1 MQRENFKSRL
11 GFLLISAGCAIGI
24 GNVWR
29 FPYVVGQNGGGA
41 FVLLYVLF
49 LVTVG
54 VPVLTMEFAIGRASR
69 KSCVLAYQQLE
80 PAGTKW
86 HWHGKV
92 AMLGNYVLM
101 SFYTSVTGWMLYY
114 FYRSLTGQ
122 LEGMDTDQVADAF
135 SGMLSQPVTMGFWMV
150 IVVVLGFLICSMGLQ
165 KGVERITKWMMLA
178 LLALIVVL
186 AVNSVLLPGG
196 IEGVKFY
203 LVPDFSVMAG
213 ETALETVQNTLG
225 VVTAALNQSFVTLS
239 LGIGAMLIFGSYL
252 DRRHSLL
259 GESVR
264 IAGLDTFVAF
274 TSGLII
280 FPACMAYNVPAD
292 SGPNLIFITLP
303 NVFNDMPA
311 GRVWGSLFF
320 LFMSFA
326 AFSTIIAVFE
336 NILACTMELTG
347 WSRKKAALVNG
358 VVVTVISLPCVLG
371 FNVWSAFDPRGNGS
385 GFMDVEDYLISN
397 ILLPFGSLGYLFFCI
412 SRVGWGFKKY
422 QEEANRGEGLKIP
435 DWMRVYVTY
444 ILPIFVVFLFIQSVL
459 AW

>member
-49 LVTVG
+49 LVAVG

-101 SFYTSVTGWMLYY
+101 SFYTCVTGWMLYY

-122 LEGMDTDQVADAF
+122 LEGLDTDQVADAF

-150 IVVVLGFLICSMGLQ
+150 VVVVLGFLICSMGLQ

-186 AVNSVLLPGG
+186 AVNSVMLPGG
-196 IEGVKFY
+196 MEGVEFY

-225 VVTAALNQSFVTLS
+225 VVTAALNQSFFTLS

-252 DRRHSLL
+252 DRRRSLL

-264 IAGLDTFVAF
+264 IAGLTPSWPSPPASSSSRPAWPTACPPTAAP
-274 TSGLII
+274 TSSSS
-280 FPACMAYNVPAD
+280 PCPT
-292 SGPNLIFITLP
+292 SSTTCP
-303 NVFNDMPA
+303 PA
-311 GRVWGSLFF
+311 GCGAAC
-320 LFMSFA
+320 SFC
-326 AFSTIIAVFE
+326 S
-336 NILACTMELTG
+336 
-347 WSRKKAALVNG
+347 
-358 VVVTVISLPCVLG
+358 
-371 FNVWSAFDPRGNGS
+371 
-385 GFMDVEDYLISN
+385 
-397 ILLPFGSLGYLFFCI
+397 
-412 SRVGWGFKKY
+412 
-422 QEEANRGEGLKIP
+422 
-435 DWMRVYVTY
+435 
-444 ILPIFVVFLFIQSVL
+444 
-459 AW
+459 

>member
-101 SFYTSVTGWMLYY
+101 SFYTCVTGWMLYY
-114 FYRSLTGQ
+114 FYRSLAGQ

-150 IVVVLGFLICSMGLQ
+150 VVVVLGFLICSMGLQ

-178 LLALIVVL
+178 LLALIVVFL
-186 AVNSVLLPGG
+186 FFPGTY
-196 IEGVKFY
+196 E
-203 LVPDFSVMAG
+203 
-213 ETALETVQNTLG
+213 N
-225 VVTAALNQSFVTLS
+225 
-239 LGIGAMLIFGSYL
+239 LI
-252 DRRHSLL
+252 
-259 GESVR
+259 
-264 IAGLDTFVAF
+264 
-274 TSGLII
+274 GLI
-280 FPACMAYNVPAD
+280 
-292 SGPNLIFITLP
+292 
-303 NVFNDMPA
+303 
-311 GRVWGSLFF
+311 
-320 LFMSFA
+320 
-326 AFSTIIAVFE
+326 
-336 NILACTMELTG
+336 
-347 WSRKKAALVNG
+347 K
-358 VVVTVISLPCVLG
+358 
-371 FNVWSAFDPRGNGS
+371 
-385 GFMDVEDYLISN
+385 
-397 ILLPFGSLGYLFFCI
+397 
-412 SRVGWGFKKY
+412 
-422 QEEANRGEGLKIP
+422 
-435 DWMRVYVTY
+435 
-444 ILPIFVVFLFIQSVL
+444 
-459 AW
+459 

>member
-49 LVTVG
+49 LVAVG

-101 SFYTSVTGWMLYY
+101 SFYTCVTGWMLYY
-114 FYRSLTGQ
+114 FYRSLAGQ
-122 LEGMDTDQVADAF
+122 LEGMDTDQVAKAF

-150 IVVVLGFLICSMGLQ
+150 VVVVLGFLICSMGLQ

-186 AVNSVLLPGG
+186 AVNSVMLPGG
-196 IEGVKFY
+196 MEGVKFY

-225 VVTAALNQSFVTLS
+225 VVTAALNQSFFTLS

-252 DRRHSLL
+252 GRQRSLL

-336 NILACTMELTG
+336 NILACTMDLTG
-347 WSRKKAALVNG
+347 WTRKKAALVNG
-358 VVVTVISLPCVLG
+358 VVVTLISLPCVLG

-397 ILLPFGSLGYLFFCI
+397 ILLPFGSLVYLFFCI

-422 QEEANRGEGLKIP
+422 QNEANQGEGAKIP

-444 ILPIFVVFLFIQSVL
+444 ILPIFVAFLFIQSVL

>member
-1 MQRENFKSRL
+1 MQRESFKSRL

-41 FVLLYVLF
+41 FVVLYVLF
-49 LVTVG
+49 LVAVG

-80 PAGTKW
+80 PAGTVW

-114 FYRSLTGQ
+114 FYRSLAGR
-122 LEGMDTDQVADAF
+122 LKGLDTDGVAAAF
-135 SGMLSQPVTMGFWMV
+135 SGMLGQPVTMTFWMLV
-150 IVVVLGFLICSMGLQ
+150 VVVLGFVICSMGLQ

-213 ETALETVQNTLG
+213 DTALETVRNTLG
-225 VVTAALNQSFVTLS
+225 VVTAALNQSFFTLS

-252 DRRHSLL
+252 GRQRSLL
-259 GESVR
+259 GESVN
-264 IAGLDTFVAF
+264 IAALDTFVAF

-280 FPACMAYNVPAD
+280 FPACMAYGVPAD

-303 NVFNDMPA
+303 NVFNDMPG
-311 GRVWGSLFF
+311 GRVWDSLFF

-336 NILACTMELTG
+336 NILACTMDLTG
-347 WSRKKAALVNG
+347 WTSKKAALVNG
-358 VVVTVISLPCVLG
+358 VVVALISMPCVLG
-371 FNVWSAFDPRGNGS
+371 FNVWSAFEPRGAGS
-385 GFMDVEDYLISN
+385 TLMDVEDYLISN
-397 ILLPFGSLGYLFFCI
+397 ILLPFGSLVYLFFCI

-422 QEEANRGEGLKIP
+422 QEEANRGKGIKVP
-435 DWMRVYVTY
+435 DWIRVYVTY
-444 ILPIFVVFLFIQSVL
+444 ILPIFVAFLFIQSVL

>member
-1 MQRENFKSRL
+1 MKRERFGSRI
-11 GFLLISAGCAIGI
+11 GFLLVSAGCAIGI

-29 FPYVVGQNGGGA
+29 FPYITGQYGGGV
-41 FVLLYVLF
+41 FVLFYLLF
-49 LVTVG
+49 LLLMG
-54 VPVLTMEFAIGRASR
+54 APVLMMELAVGRAGHGSAMQ
-69 KSCVLAYQQLE
+69 AYRALE
-80 PAGTKW
+80 PRRSVWHIHGWICMAGCYLLMMYYTTVSGWMLGYFVKFLT
-86 HWHGKV
+86 GV
-92 AMLGNYVLM
+92 FDGLTDDAVGGVFGAMLGNPGEMV
-101 SFYTSVTGWMLYY
+101 
-114 FYRSLTGQ
+114 
-122 LEGMDTDQVADAF
+122 
-135 SGMLSQPVTMGFWMV
+135 FWMAITV
-150 IVVVLGFLICSMGLQ
+150 AAGFLVVSFGLQ
-165 KGVERITKWMMLA
+165 KGLERITKVMMSA
-178 LLALIVVL
+178 LLVLIVVL
-186 AVNSVLLPGG
+186 ALHSVLLPGAA
-196 IEGVKFY
+196 EGLKFF
-203 LVPDFSVMAG
+203 LVPDWERA
-213 ETALETVQNTLG
+213 VQSGLG
-225 VVTAALNQSFVTLS
+225 NVLTAAMNQAFFTLS

-336 NILACTMELTG
+336 NILACTMDLTG
-347 WSRKKAALVNG
+347 WTRKKAALVNG
-358 VVVTVISLPCVLG
+358 VVVTLISLPCVLG

-397 ILLPFGSLGYLFFCI
+397 ILLPFGSLVYLFFCI

-422 QEEANRGEGLKIP
+422 QNEANQGEGAKIP

-444 ILPIFVVFLFIQSVL
+444 ILPIFVAFLFIQSVL